1 MRSDGTR
8 YADERFVTRG
18 HRKPR
23 PVSGF
28 FHSHPI
34 NFSETFARRLD
45 VTTPAYVRNEVS
57 GAMTLIFPYFKNPCS
72 TIVSLLLPASA
83 KCPVEL
89 YETLELVAA
98 VLRQGQLGAEQRALI
113 VKDLE
118 IGGDAA
124 GVALE

>member
-28 FHSHPI
+28 FRSHPI
-34 NFSETFARRLD
+34 NLSETFARRLD

-57 GAMTLIFPYFKNPCS
+57 GAMTLIFPYFKNSCS

-83 KCPVEL
+83 KRPIEL
-89 YETLELVAA
+89 YESLILVTPS
-98 VLRQGQLGAEQRALI
+98 LRQGELRG
-113 VKDLE
+113 K
-118 IGGDAA
+118 
-124 GVALE
+124 